1 MSKNFYIS
9 GKWKKLEDIYSSL
22 LDIIED
28 TETSDI
34 APLENRICAVSAS
47 DRLTFFL
54 ISKNDFVFIF
64 STVTNIRPKGLLN
77 TMISKEFVC
86 FSVFQVVFLKQH
98 IVYNFQPL
106 YALIGILFTIV
117 VEYVCGYLYDILIIS
132 GQHGAKFMKI

>member
-1 MSKNFYIS
+1 MEDIRRYLLLIFLDVKEFYIS

-54 ISKNDFVFIF
+54 FSKNYF
-64 STVTNIRPKGLLN
+64 
-77 TMISKEFVC
+77 
-86 FSVFQVVFLKQH
+86 
-98 IVYNFQPL
+98 VYNFQPL
-106 YALIGILFTIV
+106 YALIGIPFTKV
-117 VEYVCGYLYDILIIS
+117 AEYVFGFLYDILIIS
-132 GQHGAKFMKI
+132 GQLGAKFMKT